1 MRKILIAAILM
12 AAPLGAL
19 AAPKIEIV
27 ARLPDYDLTQGG
39 GAPSGNEMRATVA
52 SESEILLDKYSKAY
66 PYNKE
71 FNELT
76 RKPTVRRIA
85 YLGVRIFIYVR
96 EQDDKIYFLIRIELC
111 KQENP
116 ADKYSEITK
125 STTSFQGRR
134 DSGVP
139 FVFDARAPG
148 NTQTKVEITL
158 TKQ

>member
-1 MRKILIAAILM
+1 MRKILIAAILL
-12 AAPLGAL
+12 ASPLGAL
-19 AAPKIEIV
+19 AATRIEIV
-27 ARLPDYDLTQGG
+27 ARLPDYDLTQVG
-39 GAPSGNEMRATVA
+39 GAPFGNEMRGTVA
-52 SESEILLDKYSKAY
+52 SESETVLDKFSKEFR
-66 PYNKE
+66 YNKE
-71 FNELT
+71 FNAKG
-76 RKPTVRRIA
+76 KPTVRRIA
-85 YLGVRIFIYVR
+85 YLGVRIFIYAR

-125 STTSFQGRR
+125 STTSFSGRR

-148 NTQTKVEITL
+148 NTQTKVEITM